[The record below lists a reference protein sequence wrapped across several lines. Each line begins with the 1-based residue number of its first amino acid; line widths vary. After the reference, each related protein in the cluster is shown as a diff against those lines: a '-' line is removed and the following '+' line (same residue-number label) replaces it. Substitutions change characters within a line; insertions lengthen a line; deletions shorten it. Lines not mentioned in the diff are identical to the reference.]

1 MSDRRILWATAL
13 FAVGIPVA
21 AASWV
26 RAKTDALADQLG
38 TVAGVPAQIGSVDA
52 DLTGAIR
59 LTDVTLG
66 SLVSVD
72 AIEASVAMS
81 SLLGGQLRADEIRVD
96 GPRVAVEI
104 DANGDS
110 DLARL
115 ARRLAHRGARAKR
128 KAKASGIRRI
138 IVAQGALRAR
148 IAGVGELSAEG
159 VELVPDATGV
169 RVITGAVRLHGG
181 RDNVRIDL
189 AFARSAAE
197 LRLPTMQF
205 GRVLA
210 VGGTG
215 DVVIDGNAV
224 ALHDVAA
231 GRLARD
237 GVLELRGA
245 LVDRREAVPRAV
257 SVEVSPSDLAVR
269 LTGEHVPLAP
279 FASLLPRSLDVTHAH
294 ATGSLTITKEPARLA
309 LVVDGKI
316 ENLAISHHSLSAT
329 PVPVSA
335 SLVGTVT
342 ISPDAIAVP
351 KAEIQLGDA
360 QLVANG
366 WIRRNG
372 PVSGQLELA
381 VATAPCAALLASLP
395 LRGPLDGMIVDGALG
410 ARLRL
415 AIDLAAPPGE
425 GTSLATS
432 FTGNCRV
439 VAEPPE
445 ADVMALTTDSDQ
457 KLADGSIAKI
467 GKNQPSWAHLKALP
481 YLVPSA
487 FTSAEDGRFWEHA
500 GFDVEQIARSL
511 EIDLRERRL
520 ARGGSTIS
528 QQLVKNAF
536 LTQRRSLDRKLHE
549 AVLTW
554 RLEERL
560 DKKQILE
567 RYLNILELGP
577 RIFGIRAAA
586 NYWFNLS
593 PRELNIKQAAFLAAL
608 TSQPTSMSRRI
619 RKAGGLDPDSAER
632 VAVVLR
638 AMRRDGVLSNET
650 YDAAVHMP
658 LWFTTVAVPR
668 ER

>member
-1 MSDRRILWATAL
+1 MRERRILCATAVL
-13 FAVGIPVA
+13 AVGVPMGLA
-21 AASWV
+21 TWV
-26 RAKTDALADQLG
+26 GARVDDLADRLG
-38 TVAGVPAQIGSVDA
+38 TVAGVPSRIGSVDA

-59 LTDVTLG
+59 LTDVALG
-66 SLVSVD
+66 TLVSVD

-96 GPRVAVEI
+96 GPRVAIEV

-115 ARRLAHRGARAKR
+115 ARRIAHRGAGTTK

-138 IVAQGALRAR
+138 IVAQGSFRAR
-148 IAGVGELSAEG
+148 IAHIGELSAED

-169 RVITGAVRLHGG
+169 RVITGPVRLDG
-181 RDNVRIDL
+181 VRSDVHVEL

-197 LRLPTMQF
+197 LRMPAMQF

-215 DVVIDGNAV
+215 KVAVDGKSI
-224 ALHDVAA
+224 ALRDVAA
-231 GRLARD
+231 GRLAAG

-245 LVDRREAVPRAV
+245 LVHATESVPRAV
-257 SVEVSPSDLAVR
+257 AVEVSPSDLAVR
-269 LTGEHVPLAP
+269 LSGDHVPLAP
-279 FASLLPRSLDVTHAH
+279 FASLLPRSLDVSNTH
-294 ATGSLTITKEPARLA
+294 ATGSLVVRKTPARVDLT
-309 LVVDGKI
+309 VDGSVDGLVI
-316 ENLAISHHSLSAT
+316 DHRALSTT
-329 PVPVSA
+329 PLPITGT
-335 SLVGTVT
+335 LVGDIT
-342 ISPDAIAVP
+342 ISPEAVAVP
-351 KAEIQLGDA
+351 KATLELGDA
-360 QLVANG
+360 KLVASG

-372 PVSGQLELA
+372 PVSGQVEAQLA
-381 VATAPCAALLASLP
+381 SAPCASLLQSLP
-395 LRGPLDGMIVDGALG
+395 FRGPLDGMVLAGDLG
-410 ARLRL
+410 ARARL
-415 AIDLAAPPGE
+415 SVDLAAPPGE
-425 GTSLATS
+425 GTTLATS
-432 FTGNCRV
+432 FTGNCTV
-439 VAEPPE
+439 VAEPPD
-445 ADVMALTTDSDQ
+445 ADVMMLTRDSEQ
-457 KLADGSIAKI
+457 QLADGSRTTI
-467 GKNQPSWAHLKALP
+467 GKNQPSWANLKALP
-481 YLVPSA
+481 YHVPAA
-487 FTSAEDGRFWEHA
+487 FVSAEDGRFWEHD

-528 QQLVKNAF
+528 QQLIKNAF
-536 LTQRRSLDRKLHE
+536 LTQRRSLDRKLQE
-549 AVLTW
+549 AILTW

-577 RIFGIRAAA
+577 RIFGLRAAA

-593 PRELNIKQAAFLAAL
+593 PRELSVRQAAFLAAL

-638 AMRRDGVLSNET
+638 AMRRDGVISNEA
-650 YDAAVHMP
+650 YDAAVHAP
-658 LWFTTVAVPR
+658 LYFTTTAVPR